1 MLAYKTSGQ
10 VDIVVGMFLMVL
22 LLVVVLF
29 GFRTTEYV
37 ITSVYVEDAL
47 AASNLA
53 SAVIDLE
60 EYGRT
65 HTILVKD
72 PQSAFLLFKEALCYN
87 LQLDE
92 YLNTT
97 NREVIAGKV
106 SILDYIIYNVSG
118 ENITIYSLDEKGLLR
133 GMRTCKTGETMTPDG
148 VMVESTT
155 IYSKVSFSVKGL
167 GEQTYEA
174 TKEKSIDI
182 VRCESE

>member
-65 HTILVKD
+65 HTIWVKD
-72 PQSAFLLFKEALCYN
+72 PQSAFY
-87 LQLDE
+87 
-92 YLNTT
+92 YLK
-97 NREVIAGKV
+97 RHFVITC
-106 SILDYIIYNVSG
+106 SWM
-118 ENITIYSLDEKGLLR
+118 NI
-133 GMRTCKTGETMTPDG
+133 
-148 VMVESTT
+148 
-155 IYSKVSFSVKGL
+155 
-167 GEQTYEA
+167 
-174 TKEKSIDI
+174 
-182 VRCESE
+182 

>member
-1 MLAYKTSGQ
+1 
-10 VDIVVGMFLMVL
+10 MVL

-37 ITSVYVEDAL
+37 ITSACVEDAL

-65 HTILVKD
+65 HTIWVKD

-106 SILDYIIYNVSG
+106 SVLDYIIYNV
-118 ENITIYSLDEKGLLR
+118 TIYSLDEKGLLR